1 MLLSIITAT
10 YNSAATIR
18 QTLASVQAQTYPHI
32 EHWVMDGGSTDDT
45 LSIVQTEFPHVY
57 IVQEQDK
64 GFYDAINKGI
74 QRATGD
80 IICILNSDDFYAHPR
95 VLEQVA
101 HQFQQ
106 SQADAVYGDLLYVAF
121 NNTQQIV
128 RKWISGNYKRTSFLY
143 GWMPPHPSFF
153 VHRRCYEQWG
163 GFRLELGSAAD
174 YELMLRFLYKHEANV
189 VYLPEVCVHMRTGG
203 MSNSSWKNR
212 LLANHNDRK
221 AWKVND
227 LDPYWFTLY
236 LKPLRKIKQFILH

>member
-18 QTLASVQAQTYPHI
+18 QTLASVQSQTYPHI
-32 EHWVMDGGSTDDT
+32 EHWVIDGGSTDDT
-45 LSIVQTEFPHVY
+45 LSIVQTEFPLVH
-57 IVQEQDK
+57 IVQETDE

-74 QRATGD
+74 ARAKGEV
-80 IICILNSDDFYAHPR
+80 ICILNSDDFYAHNR
-95 VLEQVA
+95 VLEQVVET
-101 HQFQQ
+101 FQH
-106 SQADAVYGDLLYVAF
+106 SQADAVYGDLWYVASS
-121 NNTQQIV
+121 NPQQVV
-128 RKWISGNYKRTSFLY
+128 RKWVSGKYQRSSFLY

-203 MSNSSWKNR
+203 MSNSSLKNR
-212 LLANHNDRK
+212 LLANQNDRK
-221 AWKVND
+221 AWKVNE
-227 LDPYWFTLY
+227 LNPYWFTLY
-236 LKPLRKIKQFILH
+236 LKPLRKIKQFIAR